1 MPRVRLVPDQELPPE
16 TLQQVTAMEAAG
28 QDTALTRGLAN
39 APEFFKK
46 YFSFYLP
53 ARQGHSLDE
62 ALIALVR
69 LKVARPPDSLT

>member
-46 YFSFYLP
+46 SFSFYLP

-62 ALIALVR
+62 ALIELVR
-69 LKVARPPDSLT
+69 LKVARLNDCFT